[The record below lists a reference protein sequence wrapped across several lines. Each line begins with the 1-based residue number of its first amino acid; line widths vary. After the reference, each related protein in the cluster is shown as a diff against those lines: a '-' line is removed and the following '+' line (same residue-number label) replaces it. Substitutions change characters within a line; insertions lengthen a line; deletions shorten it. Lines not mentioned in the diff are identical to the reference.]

1 MMANPFPAGVTGY
14 GFKPA
19 YIFFYQVPVMNIK
32 RYAMIAVAIV
42 LLVFILQN
50 VTVVEIRFL
59 FWQLSVSRAIM
70 FFILLAVGMII
81 GWLLHGYYR
90 LRKNSR
96 LDN

>member
-1 MMANPFPAGVTGY
+1 
-14 GFKPA
+14 
-19 YIFFYQVPVMNIK
+19 MNLK
-32 RYAMIAVAIV
+32 RYAMIAVAII

-59 FWQLSVSRAIM
+59 FWQFSVSRAIM

-96 LDN
+96 HDN

>member
-1 MMANPFPAGVTGY
+1 
-14 GFKPA
+14 
-19 YIFFYQVPVMNIK
+19 MNIK